1 MDVSSQV
8 LVLFLLIIIGW
19 VARKAGVMD
28 DTAIGRFSGFVLNV
42 TLPALILT
50 ALQRSFSS
58 DLLRQ
63 AGATLALALSIYAA
77 SFALAFAYPK
87 LIGASPRERGVHSYS
102 IIFSNVGYMGYPVVE
117 AILGPDA
124 LFHLAI
130 YNIPFNLFAFGFGA
144 WFISRDGNRKL
155 KLSWRMLLNPCVVA
169 TVVGFV
175 LFLASAA
182 YPAALGRALKMTGD
196 ITSPLSMIV
205 IGAILGR
212 MDPRVVFGRW
222 RTYVTSLVRLILW
235 PAAVGALLYAVG
247 LRGLLF
253 ALPVIILAL
262 PAAASTPIVANV
274 YEGDVDSGSSLVF
287 ISTLACVLTIPGVAA
302 LVTGLM

>member
-8 LVLFLLIIIGW
+8 LVLFLLIVIGW
-19 VARKAGVMD
+19 VARKSGVMD
-28 DTAIGRFSGFVLNV
+28 DTAIGRFSAFVLNV

-50 ALQRSFSS
+50 ALQRSFSGE
-58 DLLRQ
+58 LLRQ
-63 AGATLALALSIYAA
+63 SGVTLALALSIYAA
-77 SFALAFAYPK
+77 SFALAFVYPK
-87 LIGASPRERGVHSYS
+87 IIGANAHERGVHSYA

-117 AILGPDA
+117 AVLGKEA

-155 KLSWRMLLNPCVVA
+155 KLSWRMLLNPCVVS
-169 TVVGFV
+169 TIVGFA
-175 LFLASAA
+175 LFLASVE

-205 IGAILGR
+205 VGAILGR

-222 RTYVTSLVRLILW
+222 RTYVTSLVRLVLW
-235 PAAVGALLYAVG
+235 PASVGGVLYAAG
-247 LRGLLF
+247 LRGFLF
-253 ALPVIILAL
+253 ALPVIVLAL
-262 PAAASTPIVANV
+262 PAAASTPIVASV

-287 ISTLACVLTIPGVAA
+287 ISTLACALTIPLVAA
-302 LVTGLM
+302 VVA